1 MRRGNTVQVAR
12 SVCVALALFLCCESI
27 VARAADG
34 SAKIFF
40 STHCVACHGEG
51 DPQGGLDLTSVPR
64 LLAES
69 NDEVSPETRALW
81 VRIHDRIAAG
91 EMPPKSKPRP
101 SADELRT
108 ATEWLSGTI
117 IAAEKQAAP
126 AERTRIR
133 RLTRVEYE
141 QTLRDLF
148 ELPHLNLREL
158 LPGDGS
164 AHGFD
169 NNADALDISHVNM
182 ARYLDAADAA
192 LDLAIATRPTAP
204 KVQKQRVSLCCR
216 GGATSHVLLYG
227 DAVFLKNKQPDPEF
241 PPATEHHHIDQGAH
255 ERLDFYNRDASV
267 GVFRPED
274 DAFYP
279 YFLEFSAI
287 YPGQY
292 RVKASFWSFTWDQGK
307 VLPARWTETARLSI
321 VHLQADGRHGG
332 HPNEVLGYYDAPSLK
347 EQVHTI
353 DVWLN
358 RKDTLGF
365 NAASLAPN
373 RVSERKGRLAKF
385 VGPGVA
391 CDGIE
396 VEGPF
401 YASWPPSSHNTLFGE
416 LPLVEFRAG
425 EPANVRYPKRVGT
438 RQEIGAAS
446 NRPDDEPGTY
456 TVRSDNPLADADRL
470 LAAFLPRAFRRPV
483 SDDVR
488 RGYVEIVDRRLAAG
502 DCFEL
507 ALRAA
512 YRTALCSPDFLYHVE
527 PAGPL
532 DHAARA
538 NRLAYFFWNAAPDQK
553 LAEFAASDRAGDEAA
568 WRAEAERLLADPKSS
583 RFVES
588 FTGQWLKLRNIASTN
603 PDNKLYP
610 EHGLFLQDAMVTETR
625 AYFRELLDSNLTA
638 DHLLASDFAMLNGRL
653 ARHYGIGGVDGTG
666 FRKVPL
672 PADSVRGGFLT
683 QASLLK
689 ITANGTTTSPV
700 PRGAFVLDRLLGRPP
715 QPPPPNIPAVEPD
728 VRGAVTIREQ
738 LAKHRDHVACAACHA
753 RMDPPGFALE
763 AFDVIGGYR
772 TRYRSLGAGD
782 APDVS
787 RLDPFTHAYFRD
799 GPPVDATGTLP
810 DGRTFADV
818 RELRRLLLE
827 DRAGLVDNLA
837 RQLLVYGT
845 GRPVS
850 FGDRAELRRIVD
862 TTLSQGG
869 GVRTLLL
876 TVLGSPLF
884 TTR

>member
-1 MRRGNTVQVAR
+1 VLSLVAIELVTILAPATSGSIRGDTPAQ
-12 SVCVALALFLCCESI
+12 
-27 VARAADG
+27 
-34 SAKIFF
+34 KPFF
-40 STHCVACHGEG
+40 ATHCVACHGEG
-51 DPQGGLDLTSVPR
+51 DPQAGLDLTTLPFDKAD
-64 LLAES
+64 AEPS
-69 NDEVSPETRALW
+69 AETRALW
-81 VRIHDRIAAG
+81 IRIHDRIAAG

-101 SADELRT
+101 APDELKT
-108 ATEWLSGTI
+108 ATDWLAGRIVDS
-117 IAAEKQAAP
+117 EKRETGEA
-126 AERTRIR
+126 RTPLR

-148 ELPHLNLREL
+148 HMPHLNVREL

-169 NNADALDISHVNM
+169 NNADALDLSHVNL
-182 ARYLDAADAA
+182 ARYLEAADVV
-192 LDLAIATRPTAP
+192 LDLAIASRPTAP
-204 KVQKQRVSLCCR
+204 SVRKQRVSLCCR

-227 DAVFLKNKQPDPEF
+227 DAVFLKEKQPDPEF
-241 PPATEHHHIDQGAH
+241 PPATDHHHIDQGAH
-255 ERLDFYNRDASV
+255 ERLDWYNRDSSV

-279 YFLEFSAI
+279 YFFEFGAI
-287 YPGQY
+287 YPGRY
-292 RVKASFWSFTWDQGK
+292 RVNVSFWGFTWDKGR
-307 VLPARWTETARLSI
+307 VLPARHTETARLSI

-347 EQVHTI
+347 ERVHTF

-373 RVSERKGRLAKF
+373 RVSERKGRLATF

-391 CDGIE
+391 CDGLEI
-396 VEGPF
+396 EGPLHD
-401 YASWPPSSHNTLFGE
+401 SWPPVSHKRLFGD

-425 EPANVRYPKRVGT
+425 EPANVRYPKRAPA
-438 RQEIGAAS
+438 RQEVLS
-446 NRPDDEPGTY
+446 TNRPDDEPGTY
-456 TVRSDNPLADADRL
+456 TVLSDNPLADADRL

-483 SDDVR
+483 SDETR
-488 RGYVEIVDRRLAAG
+488 RAYVDIAAAPLAQG

-532 DHAARA
+532 DAAARA
-538 NRLAYFFWNAAPDQK
+538 NRLAYFFWNAAPDAQ
-553 LAEFAASDRAGDEAA
+553 LAEVAARAPTADEPA
-568 WRAEAERLLADPKSS
+568 WRAEAERLLTDPKSA

-588 FTGQWLKLRNIASTN
+588 FTGQWLKLRNIASTD
-603 PDNKLYP
+603 PDRKLYP
-610 EHGLFLQDAMVTETR
+610 EFSLHLQDSMVAETR
-625 AYFRELLDSNLTA
+625 AYFRELLDRDLSV
-638 DHLLASDFAMLNGRL
+638 DHLLSSDFAMLNGRL
-653 ARHYGIGGVDGTG
+653 ARHYDIAGVDGTEI
-666 FRKVPL
+666 RKVPL
-672 PADSVRGGFLT
+672 PAGSVRGGFAT

-728 VRGAVTIREQ
+728 VRGATTIRDQ
-738 LAKHRDHVACAACHA
+738 LAKHRDHVACASCHA
-753 RMDPPGFALE
+753 NIDPPGFALE

-772 TRYRSLGAGD
+772 TRYRSLGQGD
-782 APDVS
+782 PVDTT
-787 RLDPFTHAYFRD
+787 RFDPLLHIYFRE

-810 DGRTFADV
+810 DGRAFADI
-818 RELRRLLLE
+818 RELRRHLLA
-827 DRAGLVDNLA
+827 DRAGLLDNLA

-850 FGDRAELRRIVD
+850 FGDRGELRRIVD
-862 TTLSQGG
+862 ATLAEGG
-869 GVRTLLL
+869 GVRTLLFH
-876 TVLGSPLF
+876 VLASPLF